1 MQSRRNSN
9 LKGIDVSN
17 WKGDINFQGVKND
30 GVEVVYIKATDGNCY
45 KDKYAK
51 QNYNRAKEKGL
62 NVGFYHFFR
71 ANKGVKDQANYF
83 INYLNEI
90 WTTNYD
96 CKLALDIETTEE
108 VGVRDLTS
116 MCIEFLE
123 EVKRLTGKE
132 VGVYTYTSFANN
144 NLYSMLSS
152 FDSSLW
158 SKDSRRQ

>member
-90 WTTNYD
+90 
-96 CKLALDIETTEE
+96 
-108 VGVRDLTS
+108 
-116 MCIEFLE
+116 
-123 EVKRLTGKE
+123 
-132 VGVYTYTSFANN
+132 
-144 NLYSMLSS
+144 
-152 FDSSLW
+152 
-158 SKDSRRQ
+158 